1 LLTKVRGCVC
11 FQGHRQSD
19 EDVVYG
25 ICLPVQSFGALFVV
39 LGAMAVAASL
49 FAGTLFHRYQK
60 QRESQR
66 VSAWLSLR
74 SFLSMGSL
82 QQQPQH

>member
-1 LLTKVRGCVC
+1 LL
-11 FQGHRQSD
+11 FALQGSRQSD
-19 EDVVYG
+19 DDVVYG
-25 ICLPVQSFGALFVV
+25 ICLPVQSFGALFMV

-82 QQQPQH
+82 QQPQH